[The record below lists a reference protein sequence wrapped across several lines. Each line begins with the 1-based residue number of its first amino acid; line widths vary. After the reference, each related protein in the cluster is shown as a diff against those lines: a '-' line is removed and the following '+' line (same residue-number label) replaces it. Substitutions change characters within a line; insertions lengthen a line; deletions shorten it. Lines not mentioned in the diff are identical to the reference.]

1 MSHIIRDK
9 KGFIRF
15 EPKGTGSRMKYAVI
29 CFTERGAWVCRR
41 LFLQLQEEGED
52 CEAVVPGRFLREE
65 WKKEGLKEREEG
77 SLSLW
82 AGRMFAEKRGMIF
95 VSAAGIAVRA
105 IAPWVRDKMTDPPV
119 VSVDEATRFVIPLL
133 SGHVGGANELA
144 RRIADGLGAVPVI
157 TTATDVNGKFAVDL
171 FAAAYHMKI
180 MDRKEAK
187 NISAAVLD
195 GKKIGVFSDLPLSTL
210 PEGFVSGKQCEKNI
224 QITIKTDTMP
234 DSLRLVPKAVVLGVG
249 CRRGTDPEFMREK
262 VLIFL
267 KENKIEAAA
276 VKAVASV
283 DVKQDEPAVLALKQ
297 VFDGEEPC
305 EQRFYTAEQLNQVP
319 GDFKES
325 AFVKKQIGVGNVCE
339 RSACAA
345 GGTLLVEKQAGDG
358 ITMAAA
364 LETGEKLDFLKGFG
378 IEKHYN

>member
-1 MSHIIRDK
+1 MAI
-9 KGFIRF
+9 
-15 EPKGTGSRMKYAVI
+15 TGR
-29 CFTERGAWVCRR
+29 RGKTAKH
-41 LFLQLQEEGED
+41 
-52 CEAVVPGRFLREE
+52 VVPGRFLREE

-187 NISAAVLD
+187 KYINPEKEVNTAEDALNGAKDILAESV
-195 GKKIGVFSDLPLSTL
+195 SDNARFPY
-210 PEGFVSGKQCEKNI
+210 PY
-224 QITIKTDTMP
+224 P
-234 DSLRLVPKAVVLGVG
+234 
-249 CRRGTDPEFMREK
+249 GTDY
-262 VLIFL
+262 
-267 KENKIEAAA
+267 EA
-276 VKAVASV
+276 
-283 DVKQDEPAVLALKQ
+283 
-297 VFDGEEPC
+297 
-305 EQRFYTAEQLNQVP
+305 RTA
-319 GDFKES
+319 FIRCK
-325 AFVKKQIGVGNVCE
+325 
-339 RSACAA
+339 RSRSRIR
-345 GGTLLVEKQAGDG
+345 L
-358 ITMAAA
+358 
-364 LETGEKLDFLKGFG
+364 
-378 IEKHYN
+378 